1 MIAFTFK
8 IDLIRLFASC
18 TEVHDLIK
26 FTSLYLFSHHRCVKC
41 DSVLS
46 SMEVDS
52 ERMRENIDSQNGLI
66 MAEKVMLE
74 LVDRG
79 MPREEAHEVLRKAS
93 LDAVDQSLHLE
104 DACRNSKVISGIF
117 EGASL
122 SALFDPR
129 SHLGSSGKVVD
140 LAVGKARDR
149 CSK

>member
-1 MIAFTFK
+1 MWHERDLANSSSERFTLSHSMILLDDIIA
-8 IDLIRLFASC
+8 
-18 TEVHDLIK
+18 
-26 FTSLYLFSHHRCVKC
+26 KC

-52 ERMRENIDSQNGLI
+52 ERMRENIESQNGLI

-79 MPREEAHEVLRKAS
+79 MAREEAHEALRKAS

-104 DACRNSKVISGIF
+104 DACRGSKVISGII

-129 SHLGSSGKVVD
+129 SHLGSSGEVVD

-149 CSK
+149 CS